1 MRMNRSRTVVVRSR
15 DGVSEFEHQM
25 RNVQRGEVA
34 MRIPASI
41 RDAGSL
47 GRSVSFAQLIA
58 TWAERSSRL
67 SIRTKIAAD
76 RPDSHERFVSRLHGL
91 AGAYFADCI
100 FAADGKTDIR
110 RALLKAASPRIL
122 AMSHRRFDKAARGQL
137 AELVF
142 VHNARHQFHSVAY
155 RRRPDIADLKDPQLH
170 GELIVSPHE
179 MNAFLINVLKKLN
192 LSRQDSAPIESL
204 LRDPGIPLGHLLHE
218 TFRNTA
224 EHAYLDPKGRIP
236 SKGLRCILVAL
247 RPAHLS
253 DLQARTLVSGNH
265 AELESYFKRLR
276 DRFNQSVREHVYLL
290 ELSVLDTGP
299 GFADTMPQLAVDDR
313 ARVAH
318 CFVDHASSKPG
329 VNSGLGLGRV
339 LALISQLEGFARFRT
354 ATTEAFFS
362 SLIPQ
367 PAPSPPTPH
376 VTGGLPKVVGTALTI
391 GIPLAL

>member
-1 MRMNRSRTVVVRSR
+1 MTMKRSRTVVVRIS
-15 DGVSEFEHQM
+15 DGVSQFEQQM
-25 RNVQRGEVA
+25 PDVQQDEIT

-58 TWAERSSRL
+58 TWAKSSSKL
-67 SIRTKIAAD
+67 SIRTKISAD
-76 RPDSHERFVSRLHGL
+76 RPERHERFVSRLHGL
-91 AGAYFADCI
+91 AGAYFADYI
-100 FAADGKTDIR
+100 IADDGKTDIR

-122 AMSHRRFDKAARGQL
+122 AMGRRRFEEAARGQL
-137 AELVF
+137 AEFVF

-179 MNAFLINVLKKLN
+179 MNALLINVVEKLN
-192 LSRQDSAPIESL
+192 LAWQDGLRIKTL
-204 LRDPGIPLGHLLHE
+204 LNDRGIPLGHLLHE

-224 EHAYLDPKGRIP
+224 EHAYLDLEGRIP
-236 SKGLRCILVAL
+236 SKGLRCILIAL
-247 RPAHLS
+247 RAAHS
-253 DLQARTLVSGNH
+253 NDLQPRTLVSANH
-265 AELESYFKRLR
+265 PELESYFGRLR
-276 DRFNQSVREHVYLL
+276 DRSSRSARGHVFIL

-299 GFADTMPQLAVDDR
+299 GFADTMPQLDADDST
-313 ARVAH
+313 RVAR
-318 CFVDHASSKPG
+318 CFVDHASSKAGP
-329 VNSGLGLGRV
+329 NSGLGLGRV
-339 LALISQLEGFARFRT
+339 LTLLSQLDGFVRFRT

-362 SLIPQ
+362 PLTAQ
-367 PAPSPPTPH
+367 PADSRPTPH